1 MSAWLSRCPPGFQ
14 SPASCEG
21 EAYHREKKV
30 RERWEERGK
39 MSRAQ
44 GETVQNRLRRKRE
57 TKGREGTPGS
67 GEGRVTGCLLCRSAG
82 RRVIR
87 TGTKSC
93 NIRAPPVVQ
102 WWTIHLPTQGTRVQS
117 LVWEDSTCLRATK
130 PEYQDCWAR
139 ALEPRTTTPGAHAP
153 YSLCPAARETTAMRS
168 PPTTTRE

>member
-1 MSAWLSRCPPGFQ
+1 MKETRNLLWKQMSAWLSRCPPGFQ

-93 NIRAPPVVQ
+93 NIRAPPGGPVMNNSPANAGDKGS
-102 WWTIHLPTQGTRVQS
+102 IP
-117 LVWEDSTCLRATK
+117 CLRRFYM
-130 PEYQDCWAR
+130 PQ
-139 ALEPRTTTPGAHAP
+139 GN
-153 YSLCPAARETTAMRS
+153 
-168 PPTTTRE
+168 